1 MIAFL
6 KIWIFLI
13 IIFQNHIFMKYIE
26 YSFTKSDSITSI
38 KFFSTIFSLTLL
50 YLAANA
56 ETTYQTIFK
65 FGFLL
70 LFAPII
76 FLLHLPSSNII

>member
-13 IIFQNHIFMKYIE
+13 IIFQNHIFMKYID
-26 YSFTKSDSITSI
+26 YSFAKYESIVSI
-38 KFFSTIFSLTLL
+38 KFFSTIFSITLL
-50 YLAANA
+50 YLAATT
-56 ETTYQTIFK
+56 ETTYQTLFK

-70 LFAPII
+70 LITPLI
-76 FLLHLPSSNII
+76 FLSHLPNINII